1 MVLLLNETPASDD
14 LELQSVSESYSGLKL
29 EELLDEMQVLPFIQ
43 DDPCGEFGGVQ
54 GRIRDPT
61 IGKSSSRIASSLE
74 SHAQYPVNGV
84 AVECW
89 KVLRT
94 SQTPKNIGPQDLS
107 LFPGMPIDILL
118 EVLGHLH
125 PIDLRHVAR
134 VNNAFRALLHS
145 SSPEGPVACRLCW
158 ARAPSPVPARDLWP
172 PVGEAALWP
181 PGECGAGDTNP
192 DYRLW
197 RRLCT
202 DCLNSKLT
210 TGVPP
215 YPSSHEIHDLV
226 VKTFREDGRLS
237 NADAEVGRLW
247 PADGAAV
254 AREYARLADRR
265 KANAVDSTGTEAET
279 DTLAADETNP
289 ETDDALAAFIS
300 ARKTEVAEIT
310 QRADEAE
317 YWSDRV
323 HDAGVDL
330 WEARLRR
337 VVTSAR
343 KRLIEEGHDAR
354 DAHST
359 DLDQLTQLENFPRLT
374 SRRWH
379 KARPY
384 VLPLVAASRTSR
396 LEYERA
402 LLIVN
407 RTAAVA
413 KAALEVLRT
422 APPTSWA
429 YAPPVYVI
437 EAIPELQALVQDAGD
452 AELAEDNARLAEALL
467 GLPAFVQAWRAEK
480 RALLASLLPEADPE
494 PESVTGAC
502 SSATTSASDLKV
514 DVVERVDRATS
525 VYTCLGSWVG
535 GMSVTSGRAL
545 IGWTDAGAHLR
556 CRSLKSFWDRRP
568 HYAPEGA
575 AAAEALVRLVGLDP
589 ERASAAEMDAVCG
602 GEVPGWGGGGRAG
615 GAGAG
620 MGKADPDKRFLCLL
634 CPVDVYRR
642 VHGRRAMRWRECV
655 QHTIERTRMSG
666 GDAAHRGVAP
676 AWALLTDAAAE
687 DLRRR
692 EAPDPVFE
700 AAAWMCTLCTE
711 HYDGRKTRAA
721 VVEHVRVQHQIQEP
735 LEGTHVMFFAGSER
749 KPRVPALLSQET
761 HALELRCNL
770 CAQGKLR
777 SLRDIKRHV
786 ADKHNVRVP
795 SEADWTRVEL
805 ILRTTPMPGGDTDA
819 DADSN
824 SGTTGA

>member
-1 MVLLLNETPASDD
+1 MRFTSFVSLAVLCGIVAAVPTAPA
-14 LELQSVSESYSGLKL
+14 
-29 EELLDEMQVLPFIQ
+29 P
-43 DDPCGEFGGVQ
+43 
-54 GRIRDPT
+54 RDHST
-61 IGKSSSRIASSLE
+61 E
-74 SHAQYPVNGV
+74 V
-84 AVECW
+84 ARECE
-89 KVLRT
+89 
-94 SQTPKNIGPQDLS
+94 DLS

-118 EVLGHLH
+118 EVG
-125 PIDLRHVAR
+125 PRSTCTPSTSGTSRA

-145 SSPEGPVACRLCW
+145 SSPEVLWRAAFVG
-158 ARAPSPVPARDLWP
+158 RAPLPRARPGSL
-172 PVGEAALWP
+172 AAGGRSCSLA
-181 PGECGAGDTNP
+181 PG
-192 DYRLW
+192 
-197 RRLCT
+197 
-202 DCLNSKLT
+202 SVMLT

-422 APPTSWA
+422 APPTSWRTRHRCMLLRRYRSCRRSCKMRGTRVGGGQCKVGGGA
-429 YAPPVYVI
+429 AGAPGVR
-437 EAIPELQALVQDAGD
+437 A
-452 AELAEDNARLAEALL
+452 
-467 GLPAFVQAWRAEK
+467 AWRAEK

-575 AAAEALVRLVGLDP
+575 AGGGGA

-721 VVEHVRVQHQIQEP
+721 VVEHVRVQHQIQSP
-735 LEGTHVMFFAGSER
+735 SRAHNVMFFAGSER

-795 SEADWTRVEL
+795 SEADWTR
-805 ILRTTPMPGGDTDA
+805 GGADIADDTDA
-819 DADSN
+819 R
-824 SGTTGA
+824 GGY